1 MKAKEVAYGGL
12 MIAAL
17 LSIDFVFRVS
27 FRDIQS
33 YLEIP
38 KTIIV
43 AIFIHK
49 MHGKHWLSYAVAC
62 FLASLLF
69 FSLPDTLIYNVPSI
83 ICGCTLGLQNEDRS
97 AIQRFTALMIV
108 NFGMIL
114 FEMLMYGFFMQI
126 NLFAVYYSQIM
137 LLLGEIYEGVISEGR
152 ILTGILLYYSF
163 KAVISAV
170 MLFVPYRVIFR
181 YVKRI
186 GSGNWT

>member
-1 MKAKEVAYGGL
+1 
-12 MIAAL
+12 
-17 LSIDFVFRVS
+17 
-27 FRDIQS
+27 
-33 YLEIP
+33 
-38 KTIIV
+38 
-43 AIFIHK
+43 
-49 MHGKHWLSYAVAC
+49 
-62 FLASLLF
+62 
-69 FSLPDTLIYNVPSI
+69 
-83 ICGCTLGLQNEDRS
+83 
-97 AIQRFTALMIV
+97 MIV

-170 MLFVPYRVIFR
+170 MLFVPYRVICR

-186 GSGNWT
+186 GRGNWT